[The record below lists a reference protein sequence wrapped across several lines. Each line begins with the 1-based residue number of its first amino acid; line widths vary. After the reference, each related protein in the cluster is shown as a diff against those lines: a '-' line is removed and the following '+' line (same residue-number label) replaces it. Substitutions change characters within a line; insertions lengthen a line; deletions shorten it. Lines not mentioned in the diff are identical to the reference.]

1 MPGFSQQYLCNKI
14 NIMKSKSF
22 AALAFLVAFA
32 TCISLKS
39 DAQNHP
45 PVGQGG
51 VGSWRLLG
59 EKVINFTADKDL
71 ITVTGADA
79 FRKLKFKIL
88 DAPVQ
93 MIDMKVMFEN
103 GETQDVPLNFRMEQ
117 GHESRV
123 IDLPG
128 IARRIKVVYF
138 NYKTARAGFRGKA
151 KLILFGQ
158 K

>member
-1 MPGFSQQYLCNKI
+1 LFLFP
-14 NIMKSKSF
+14 
-22 AALAFLVAFA
+22 AFLYQS
-32 TCISLKS
+32 SLKITNQS
-39 DAQNHP
+39 
-45 PVGQGG
+45 GI
-51 VGSWRLLG
+51 GSWRLLG
-59 EKVINFTADKDL
+59 ERVIDFKADKDL
-71 ITVTGADA
+71 ITVTGNDV

-93 MIDMKVMFEN
+93 MRDMKVMFEN
-103 GETQDVPLNFRMEQ
+103 GEVQDIPLNFRMEK

-123 IDLPG
+123 IDLVG

-138 NYKTARAGFRGKA
+138 NYKSVGVFRGKA